1 MCLAVPGVV
10 RCVLCVKSFY
20 RRVRGGKA
28 AESAEKTTSGFA
40 ARSTLLKSPPMTKLS
55 AQSRAR
61 KIRLLLFDVD
71 GVLTDGKLFIF
82 PAPSATQQSVLEQSA
97 RHGGEGGFGFH
108 SQSLI
113 EAKGFHAHDGT
124 SISLARLAGI
134 KTGLITKRISET
146 VALRARD
153 LKLEYVRQGIQDKR
167 TAFEEVV
174 KEEGIRLEEA
184 AFVGDDVI
192 DLPAMRASGLAIAV
206 KNARAE
212 VKNEAHYVTPHA
224 GGDGALRDAVE
235 FILKA
240 QGKWKKIVDAYLA
253 ERCPTVQ

>member
-1 MCLAVPGVV
+1 MRNP
-10 RCVLCVKSFY
+10 
-20 RRVRGGKA
+20 
-28 AESAEKTTSGFA
+28 
-40 ARSTLLKSPPMTKLS
+40 SPQ
-55 AQSRAR
+55 ARAR
-61 KIRLLLFDVD
+61 KIKLLLFDVD

-82 PAPSATQQSVLEQSA
+82 PAPAGSQQSVLQQSA
-97 RHGGEGGFGFH
+97 QHGGEGGFGFH
-108 SQSLI
+108 SEALI

-134 KTGLITKRISET
+134 KTGLITKRVSET

-153 LKLEYVRQGIQDKR
+153 LKLEYVRQGVQDKA
-167 TAFEEVV
+167 TCFLQVV
-174 KEEGIRLEEA
+174 KEEGISAEEA

-192 DLPAMRASGLAIAV
+192 DLPAMRAGGLAIAV

-212 VKNEAHYVTPHA
+212 VKREAHYVTPHA

-240 QGKWKKIVDAYLA
+240 QGKWKRIVEEYI
-253 ERCPTVQ
+253 RQRGPSVQ